1 MESMALGFAILA
13 WWTWPLIVVCCVV
26 AMIIAFHIMGWLEDR
41 RSEKET
47 DHGPVPCLA
56 HMGEQSG
63 MPVWCLKVRDHDGPC
78 WGIESAR
85 FSTLSTTTVCLR
97 SSNCNL
103 PNEHDGRC
111 VLEY

>member
-63 MPVWCLKVRDHDGPC
+63 MPVWNVTRN
-78 WGIESAR
+78 GITAVLVHIEH
-85 FSTLSTTTVCLR
+85 LE
-97 SSNCNL
+97 CN
-103 PNEHDGRC
+103 R
-111 VLEY
+111 